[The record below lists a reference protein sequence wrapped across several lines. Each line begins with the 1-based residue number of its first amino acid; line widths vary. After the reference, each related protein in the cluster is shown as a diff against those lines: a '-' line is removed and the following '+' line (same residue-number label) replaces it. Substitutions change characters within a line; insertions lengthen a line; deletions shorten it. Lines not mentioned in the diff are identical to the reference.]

1 MWSTPLAQKGF
12 LRICAQTRRDLSL
25 VYNNPQWRIQGRHP
39 GGPGHPLL
47 LDQSEAWRAEKN
59 FFWDRDSPS
68 PRTSTNGHFST
79 TDAFFLPPR
88 WPLRRGSTTGVPS
101 PSLPA
106 DVLWSSFVTHS
117 FLPNGRPWGRNE
129 CVTNKAQ
136 RTSAGRLPKLT
147 LRVCNVNLLSHEA
160 VSVALQATVQ
170 TYLLW
175 IPWFF
180 GVNSSM

>member
-1 MWSTPLAQKGF
+1 MGPVCRGTQESFF
-12 LRICAQTRRDLSL
+12 LRGGSPTPPPRS
-25 VYNNPQWRIQGRHP
+25 NPLP
-39 GGPGHPLL
+39 Y
-47 LDQSEAWRAEKN
+47 S
-59 FFWDRDSPS
+59 
-68 PRTSTNGHFST
+68 RTSTNGH
-79 TDAFFLPPR
+79 FFLPPR

-106 DVLWSSFVTHS
+106 DVLWSSFFTHS

-180 GVNSSM
+180 GVNSSMQSVFLAVVCVTPATLFVLL

>member
-1 MWSTPLAQKGF
+1 MIGIKNKTIGPVCRGTQESFF
-12 LRICAQTRRDLSL
+12 LRGGSPTPPPRS
-25 VYNNPQWRIQGRHP
+25 NPLP
-39 GGPGHPLL
+39 Y
-47 LDQSEAWRAEKN
+47 S
-59 FFWDRDSPS
+59 
-68 PRTSTNGHFST
+68 RTSTNGH
-79 TDAFFLPPR
+79 FFLPPR

-147 LRVCNVNLLSHEA
+147 LRVCNVNLLSHAA
-160 VSVALQATVQ
+160 VGVASQATVQ
-170 TYLLW
+170 TYISMGNKILRFANAKYHSFLL
-175 IPWFF
+175 FF
-180 GVNSSM
+180 L